1 MSSFHAA
8 WGQIAV
14 WVTGLVGIW
23 GLVLSRRDGPPPRL
37 FYWAVAT
44 GIVVMLSQ
52 VILGVTLMSVEDVD
66 PGNQHV
72 FYGVVIAATFAFA
85 YIYRAEFRKRP
96 ALYYGSLML
105 FTMGLGIRGIMTFGV
120 SF

>member
-1 MSSFHAA
+1 MSSFHTA
-8 WGQIAV
+8 WGQVAV
-14 WVTGLVGIW
+14 WVNGLVGIW
-23 GLVLSRRDGPPPRL
+23 GVLLARRQSAPRV
-37 FYWAVAT
+37 FYWAVGAA
-44 GIVVMLSQ
+44 ISVMVSQ
-52 VILGVTLMSVEDVD
+52 VVLGVALMSAEEID

-85 YIYRAEFRKRP
+85 YIYRAQFRKRP
-96 ALYYGSLML
+96 ALYYGLLLL